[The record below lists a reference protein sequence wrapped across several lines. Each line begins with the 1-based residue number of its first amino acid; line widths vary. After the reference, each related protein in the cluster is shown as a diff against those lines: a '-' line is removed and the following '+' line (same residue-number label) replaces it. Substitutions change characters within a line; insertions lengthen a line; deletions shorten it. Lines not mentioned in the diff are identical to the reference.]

1 MINTKLI
8 KKSGLNTLNAWKI
21 QIGSEK
27 FIVTPAHNIIYKPD
41 KTKNVFKSSPF
52 VPSGYNSGW
61 FVPTKY
67 VNSEQYDLLNDLA
80 WKPICK
86 KNSQTIKSVYIDPE
100 QIYYVKYF
108 YYQPYDFDGIKVSKQ
123 NYSLGCN
130 QTIIYKCPS
139 NNISNISNIKDEY
152 FEAINMGFRG
162 MSGTIITNQKANK
175 FVGLFVRRIGNL
187 GTNPSDS
194 TIQTEMV
201 GVSRGFVIP
210 TKQIENIIYLS
221 DSVQISSLI

>member
-1 MINTKLI
+1 MINTKYI

-21 QIGSEK
+21 QIGSDK

-41 KTKNVFKSSPF
+41 KTKNVFKPSPF
-52 VPSGYNSGW
+52 VPTGYNSGW
-61 FVPTKY
+61 YVPTKY
-67 VNSEQYDLLNDLA
+67 VNSNDYDLLNDLA
-80 WKPICK
+80 WKPIS
-86 KNSQTIKSVYIDPE
+86 KNSQTIKSDYIDPE
-100 QIYYVKYF
+100 QIYRVKYF
-108 YYQPYDFDGIKVSKQ
+108 YYQPYDFANIKLSKQ

-130 QTIIYKCPS
+130 ETIIYKCPS
-139 NNISNISNIKDEY
+139 NNLANANNKNNREY

-162 MSGTIITNQKANK
+162 MSGAIVTNQQANK
-175 FVGLFVRRIGNL
+175 FLGLFLRKIGNL

-201 GVSRGFVIP
+201 GVSRGFIMP

-221 DSVQISSLI
+221 DSVQVSNLF